1 MSPPAA
7 ASEAP
12 ASPPSP
18 SSPKPRRPLLVVA
31 GLSLAVAFGAVA
43 LLSRPRAG
51 GPTGSSTAI
60 VRRPGEL
67 TPAED
72 NVAHHSPGSPAA
84 VAESFLRQWF
94 RAHYDEAARLSTG
107 EVRARC
113 QRNLQQMVQ
122 LTPELR
128 EELRQVQLIG
138 EAAQFD
144 LERAVT
150 TELVADGGPAR
161 RRVEGVLHAHGPTPD
176 GRRVASRRA
185 QRLELVLED
194 GGWKVAVWAPAPGEA
209 AIEVQ
214 GDRPR

>member
-1 MSPPAA
+1 V
-7 ASEAP
+7 
-12 ASPPSP
+12 
-18 SSPKPRRPLLVVA
+18 R
-31 GLSLAVAFGAVA
+31 
-43 LLSRPRAG
+43 RAG
-51 GPTGSSTAI
+51 DLTA
-60 VRRPGEL
+60 
-67 TPAED
+67 AED
-72 NVAHHSPGSPAA
+72 NLTQHAPGSPAA
-84 VAESFLRQWF
+84 VAEGFLRQWF
-94 RAHYDEAARLSTG
+94 RAHYEEAARLSTG

-128 EELRQVQLIG
+128 EELRQVQVIG

-150 TELVADGGPAR
+150 TELVDDGGTAR
-161 RRVEGVLHAHGPTPD
+161 RRVEGVLHAHGPSPD

-209 AIEVQ
+209 AIEVH
-214 GDRPR
+214 GGPAR

>member
-7 ASEAP
+7 APEAP
-12 ASPPSP
+12 SSP
-18 SSPKPRRPLLVVA
+18 SSPRARRPLFVVA
-31 GLSLAVAFGAVA
+31 GLSLTLAFGAVA
-43 LLSRPRAG
+43 LLSRPGAG
-51 GPTGSSTAI
+51 GAQRPSTAV

-94 RAHYDEAARLSTG
+94 RAHYEEAARLSTG

-150 TELVADGGPAR
+150 TELDADGGPAR
-161 RRVEGVLHAHGPTPD
+161 RRVEGILYAHGPTPD

-194 GGWKVAVWAPAPGEA
+194 GGWKVGLWAPAPGEA
-209 AIEVQ
+209 TIDVQ
-214 GDRPR
+214 GDRRR